1 MIYILPKIKNYKP
14 LKIRHIYVWG
24 VPYIY
29 VLGTI
34 RMKNMLTF
42 LILVISFNSCCI
54 GAKEDYLGNNI
65 YLSEYDNVDRR
76 ILYQTES
83 CGTSGIEIVPMTV
96 LEIAN
101 NNKWIIAKTG
111 NRRKPT
117 ESKYFKYWV
126 IKNDYENLPDSEIVK
141 TNTTEFHDRQEF
153 DNFVTENNIELKLNK
168 ID

>member
-1 MIYILPKIKNYKP
+1 MMKKIIEN
-14 LKIRHIYVWG
+14 I
-24 VPYIY
+24 
-29 VLGTI
+29 
-34 RMKNMLTF
+34 LTF
-42 LILVISFNSCCI
+42 LILVFLLNSCCS

-83 CGTSGIEIVPMTV
+83 CATSGVQVVPMTV

-111 NRRKPT
+111 YGRKRT
-117 ESKYFKYWV
+117 EDKYFKYWV
-126 IKNDYENLPDSEIVK
+126 IKNDYENLPDSETVK
-141 TNTTEFHDRQEF
+141 SNTNEFKNRQDF
-153 DNFVTENNIELKLNK
+153 DNFLTENKIKLELNK